1 MKQRLVLAGG
11 SAIQGAG
18 EAVQIDVAGFDVVGM
33 AGMLAAIKVYSF
45 ELKLKCIYRSCR
57 EVCNDIVNCL

>member
-18 EAVQIDVAGFDVVGM
+18 EVVQIDVVGM
-33 AGMLAAIKVYSF
+33 AGMLAAIKVYNF
-45 ELKLKCIYRSCR
+45 ELKLKCI
-57 EVCNDIVNCL
+57 EVVMKFVMIL